1 MRSRVARSLAQRF
14 VRIALLAPFLLLI
27 GTMIG
32 LRVQSLLFE
41 KKVHS
46 VLSRLEQFQLEKTP
60 EEAVLRSLPQLKSGI
75 LWSFLVNGRSNDS
88 CPGDACY
95 VLYIQNVP
103 NGILFRLREKL
114 NYQHDWIFKAAY
126 LMGHRFWTFAAY
138 VEIRGKRAS
147 RYEYALS
154 VEDAKSPAN
163 GLVGVQV
170 LGANRASFPA
180 GYGFIEGYDEIRGFK
195 VTRPSNRQTTDMR
208 VAFTP
213 EAEPGDV
220 RNAFDLHLDCVWNFE
235 GCSATSQLLPSVWE
249 RATNGAKQN

>member
-1 MRSRVARSLAQRF
+1 MRSRVARPPAQRL

-32 LRVQSLLFE
+32 LRVQSMLFE
-41 KKVHS
+41 SKVHS

-60 EEAVLRSLPQLKSGI
+60 EEAVLRSLPELKSGI
-75 LWSFLVNGRSNDS
+75 LWSFMVNGRSDDR

-95 VLYIQNVP
+95 VLRVQNVP

-114 NYQHDWIFKAAY
+114 SYQHDWIFKAAY
-126 LMGHRFWTFAAY
+126 LVGHRFWTFDAY
-138 VEIRGKRAS
+138 VEIREKKVS

-154 VEDAKSPAN
+154 VEDAESPAN

-180 GYGFIEGYDEIRGFK
+180 GMVLSK
-195 VTRPSNRQTTDMR
+195 ATTRSEVLR
-208 VAFTP
+208 
-213 EAEPGDV
+213 
-220 RNAFDLHLDCVWNFE
+220 
-235 GCSATSQLLPSVWE
+235 
-249 RATNGAKQN
+249 